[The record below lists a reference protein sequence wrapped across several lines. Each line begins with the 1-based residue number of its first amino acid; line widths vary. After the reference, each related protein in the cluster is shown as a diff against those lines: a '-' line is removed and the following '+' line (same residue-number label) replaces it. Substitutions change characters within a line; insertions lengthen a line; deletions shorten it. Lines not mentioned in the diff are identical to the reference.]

1 MTICSICDC
10 MNVSRKTFWL
20 ISITFFFRFIARIF
34 YRSINYLLELCASLA
49 RTDRTLVL
57 MLYLGITLACIW
69 TIRGILRVGS
79 AALLNTI
86 NLKQFSAVP
95 WRVFERFVFVVLE
108 WGRFQCHYLDRQAT
122 ALIYITFLPQDHLR
136 RIFLPCHA

>member
-1 MTICSICDC
+1 